1 MIDNINWKFVAATAI
16 IAMAV
21 SLLSGGLGGVPFGVL
36 VLRAVIG
43 AFVFLVLGIGINLV
57 LNRYFPE
64 LWEDTTDESHE
75 SDTVSEADRK
85 APGGRVDIVLPAEH
99 PEVPGNGE
107 IEELDGEEPEDD
119 VEELK
124 ETATEEEAPLD
135 NLDSFSGTFVE
146 VDNEESG
153 AVSSSSSSGG
163 DHNPAEIAQAI
174 HTVIERDE
182 KG

>member
-36 VLRAVIG
+36 VIRAVIG
-43 AFVFLVLGIGINLV
+43 ALVFFVLAIGINLI
-57 LNRYFPE
+57 LGRYFPE
-64 LWEDTTDESHE
+64 LWEDSSAESPETE
-75 SDTVSEADRK
+75 SLSETEGN
-85 APGGRVDIVLPAEH
+85 APGDRVDIVLPAEH
-99 PEVPGNGE
+99 PEASENGE
-107 IEELDGEEPEDD
+107 AAEPGGEKPEEE

-124 ETATEEEAPLD
+124 EAATVEEAPLD
-135 NLDSFSGTFVE
+135 NLDSFSGSFVD
-146 VDNEESG
+146 VDNEGSG
-153 AVSSSSSSGG
+153 AASSISSSGG

-174 HTVIERDE
+174 HTVIKRDE